1 VLKHGKDYVSKDTLM
16 NDYFKDGLKEDD
28 EVVFEAQDWFKTH
41 HDSDND
47 REFYE
52 KCIYGPDGVLSIIWE
67 N

>member
-1 VLKHGKDYVSKDTLM
+1 M